1 MIIPLSKLLLRVFQK
16 YILKFFINNYFF
28 KTVFKVLLLGD
39 LGNDFEN
46 PALGSGKKISKKIMC
61 PIVGFYFKFNL
72 SFKIKTI
79 S

>member
-46 PALGSGKKISKKIMC
+46 PALGSGQK
-61 PIVGFYFKFNL
+61 N
-72 SFKIKTI
+72 
-79 S
+79 